1 LDNSPNTDL
10 RKETVKEHF
19 TDNAAY
25 WDGLY
30 SEDFAINRFYSH
42 EIKSRKEVVFNL
54 FEKNTNGHPIK
65 AIDVGCGAGHYVSE
79 LNKRGVNIVGSD
91 ISKKMIEVTRFNN
104 IKEKQNADKLLCAD
118 CQSLPFPDNYF
129 DVVFCIGVL
138 SYVSD
143 ELAIFKEM
151 KRIVKKEG
159 LIIFNVPNILKL
171 RNVLDP
177 YYYVFKVW
185 KYGWTKIRRL
195 FTGKEQVIKVLDTAT
210 MDAPQNR
217 YSIKQIINF
226 LDKAGLESTAIKGY
240 GYGPLRFW
248 RKNILPDQ
256 QAVKLSSYIEKKSNI
271 KSFSFINKFAV
282 GWVFTARVKN

>member
-1 LDNSPNTDL
+1 LEDTLEKDI

-19 TDNAAY
+19 TDNASY
-25 WDGLY
+25 WDNLY
-30 SEDFAINRFYSH
+30 SEDFAANRFYSH
-42 EIKSRKEVVFNL
+42 EIKSRKETVFSL

-65 AIDVGCGAGHYVSE
+65 AIDVGCGAGHYVAE
-79 LNKRGVNIVGSD
+79 LKMRGVNIIGSD
-91 ISKKMIEVTRFNN
+91 ISKKMVEVTRVNSN
-104 IKEKQNADKLLCAD
+104 KIKSSENKLLCAD

-217 YSIKQIINF
+217 YNIKQIINF
-226 LDKAGLESTAIKGY
+226 LNKAGLESTAIKGY

-248 RKNILPDQ
+248 RKNILPDK
-256 QAVKLSSYIEKKSNI
+256 QAVRLSSYIEKKSSI
-271 KSFSFINKFAV
+271 KSLRFISKFAV
-282 GWVFTARVKN
+282 GWVFTARVKS